1 MQVILLQQVRNL
13 GDIGDEVKVRAGYG
27 RNYLIPQ
34 GVALMA
40 TKANVAEFEA
50 RKAEYLAA
58 AKERKSQAQARAE
71 TTARSVTIPMRAS
84 DEGKLYGSVGPQEI
98 ATALT
103 EEGHDTDAGEV
114 ILAEGSIRLTG
125 YYEATLSLHAE
136 VEVDIEVIV
145 AQLTDMGV
153 NMPAKPGSGDASES
167 EAAAAEAAE
176 SEEAAVEE
184 PSAEEAGEAE
194 AAAQEAEGEAARASE
209 NDETAS
215 TQEAQE

>member
-13 GDIGDEVKVRAGYG
+13 GDIGDQVNVRAGYG

-40 TKANVAEFEA
+40 TKTNIAEFES
-50 RKAEYLAA
+50 RKSEFLAA
-58 AKERKSQAQARAE
+58 AKERKGQAQARAE
-71 TTARSVTIPMRAS
+71 TMPRSITIPMRAS

-114 ILAEGSIRLTG
+114 ILPEGSIRLTG

-136 VEVDIEVIV
+136 VEFDIEVIV

-153 NMPAKPGSGDASES
+153 NMPPKPGTPEAEAQ
-167 EAAAAEAAE
+167 AAAAEAAQAD
-176 SEEAAVEE
+176 EA
-184 PSAEEAGEAE
+184 PDAEDIGEAE
-194 AAAQEAEGEAARASE
+194 AAAQDAAVEAAASDQDEAAE
-209 NDETAS
+209 N
-215 TQEAQE
+215 QE